1 MIYTRITSYFPD
13 GRFTT
18 CEHLYLGNSHTDAI
32 LRFRKEYPEH
42 KDCIVIAETYD
53 SDDKKNKSHFAACV
67 RCGCV
72 H

>member
-1 MIYTRITSYFPD
+1 MIYTRIRSYFPD
-13 GRFTT
+13 GKFTG
-18 CEHLYLGNSHTDAI
+18 CEHLYSGDSHTDAI
-32 LRFRKEYPEH
+32 IRFRKAYPEH

-53 SDDKKNKSHFAACV
+53 SENEKHKEHFAACV